1 MNKLANFI
9 SNLKHRCNKLIIY
22 SYEKLIELLNGIRE
36 DHKAHFIVGVLTG
49 FPMVLLFGNI
59 GGLIAILIY
68 ALKELV
74 YDKALGKGNMEFL
87 DWLYGSIPVFFYL
100 IIKNF

>member
-9 SNLKHRCNKLIIY
+9 SNL
-22 SYEKLIELLNGIRE
+22 RE

-59 GGLIAILIY
+59 GGLIAIIIY

-74 YDKALGKGNMEFL
+74 YDKAL
-87 DWLYGSIPVFFYL
+87 DWLYSSIPVFFYL

>member
-1 MNKLANFI
+1 MNKLSNFI
-9 SNLKHRCNKLIIY
+9 NNLRD
-22 SYEKLIELLNGIRE
+22 
-36 DHKAHFIVGVLTG
+36 DHKAHFIVGVLSG

-59 GGLIAILIY
+59 GGLIAIIIY

-74 YDKALGKGNMEFL
+74 HDKLLGKGNMEFL
-87 DWLYGSIPVFFYL
+87 DWLYSSIPVLFYL

>member
-9 SNLKHRCNKLIIY
+9 SNLRD
-22 SYEKLIELLNGIRE
+22 
-36 DHKAHFIVGVLTG
+36 DHKAHFIVGVFTG

-59 GGLIAILIY
+59 GGFMAIIIY
-68 ALKELV
+68 ALKELI

-87 DWLYGSIPVFFYL
+87 DWLYGSIPVIFYL
-100 IIKNF
+100 IIYNFK